1 MFSCSKLT
9 IERLRTYLTPCSS
22 VYFVNFEHEIAQWQK
37 MFNKVKNFQ
46 PNFLVEKF
54 SVKKSLSADFRTTL
68 EAPVNEKFP
77 YQETM

>member
-1 MFSCSKLT
+1 
-9 IERLRTYLTPCSS
+9 
-22 VYFVNFEHEIAQWQK
+22 

-77 YQETM
+77 YQETMWKTCILSSGKSYSPYILVFFYLQEYMDQM